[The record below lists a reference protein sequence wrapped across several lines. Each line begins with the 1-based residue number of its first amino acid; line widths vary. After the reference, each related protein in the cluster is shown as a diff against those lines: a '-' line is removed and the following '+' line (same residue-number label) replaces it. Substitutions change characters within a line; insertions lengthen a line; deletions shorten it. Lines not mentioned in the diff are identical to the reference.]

1 MTALHPGLRG
11 RTRVAVLADDDRPA
25 LGALLAADPIVNAV
39 VSARVRAAG
48 TLRLRSLGGSVL
60 GAREGGLLRGACYHG
75 GNLIPIGGE
84 PASWDA
90 LASAIGQRPPVCTSL
105 VGRADAVTAMW
116 QVLAR
121 RWGPPRA
128 VRHRQPLLVLDRAD
142 APAAGAGDAG
152 VRQARASDRDRYLA
166 AAAAMFAEELGVSP
180 NVSPGPVAFGARVDE
195 LIRTGHAFAAFDFR
209 GQVIFKADL
218 GAITADTCQVQGVW
232 VRPDLRGRGIATA
245 ALATVLRHALTLAP
259 TVSLYVNDFNHAARR
274 VYAKLGMHEHAV
286 LSTVLL

>member
-90 LASAIGQRPPVCTSL
+90 LASAIGQRPPV
-105 VGRADAVTAMW
+105 
-116 QVLAR
+116 
-121 RWGPPRA
+121 
-128 VRHRQPLLVLDRAD
+128 
-142 APAAGAGDAG
+142 
-152 VRQARASDRDRYLA
+152 
-166 AAAAMFAEELGVSP
+166 
-180 NVSPGPVAFGARVDE
+180 
-195 LIRTGHAFAAFDFR
+195 
-209 GQVIFKADL
+209 
-218 GAITADTCQVQGVW
+218 
-232 VRPDLRGRGIATA
+232 
-245 ALATVLRHALTLAP
+245 
-259 TVSLYVNDFNHAARR
+259 
-274 VYAKLGMHEHAV
+274 
-286 LSTVLL
+286 